1 MKRLIKTAEKHLSD
15 TNFMRNILEILY
27 LLSFAVILSDA
38 FLHTTMFLKMF
49 GDHTQLHI
57 FMKIALLAII
67 IAKLSLTDKQNWKRM
82 LLIVLFITCFTAAFY
97 RRSHYDEL
105 LTMGLLIIGANQ
117 VSFRKIAKVFLVTG
131 ISITII
137 TMVAA
142 QMGIIENLIYHQSRA
157 TRISFG
163 SVYPTDFSAHIVY
176 LVLSYIYLREKR
188 LKYIELTIFI
198 GLAVFIYYFCNA
210 RTNAGCIIFISLICF
225 FLKLSHTIKEERK
238 IGWLKKAE
246 QFIHRIFVFSTKY
259 SMLFLFSIM
268 IILTALYSESS
279 PIMVK
284 LDNLF
289 TYRLSLGK
297 EGFDNYPVGLLGQYI
312 KMTGLGGKL
321 EHPDVYFF
329 IDSSY
334 TKMVLCYGL
343 AVCTCVLLIYLLIGK
358 RAQQRNNMYLLAI
371 IGIISIQCMFEH
383 HILEICYNPF
393 TLAVLANFDT
403 NLKERSPS
411 YES

>member
-1 MKRLIKTAEKHLSD
+1 M
-15 TNFMRNILEILY
+15 
-27 LLSFAVILSDA
+27 
-38 FLHTTMFLKMF
+38 
-49 GDHTQLHI
+49 
-57 FMKIALLAII
+57 
-67 IAKLSLTDKQNWKRM
+67 
-82 LLIVLFITCFTAAFY
+82 
-97 RRSHYDEL
+97 
-105 LTMGLLIIGANQ
+105 
-117 VSFRKIAKVFLVTG
+117 
-131 ISITII
+131 
-137 TMVAA
+137 
-142 QMGIIENLIYHQSRA
+142 
-157 TRISFG
+157 
-163 SVYPTDFSAHIVY
+163 
-176 LVLSYIYLREKR
+176 
-188 LKYIELTIFI
+188 
-198 GLAVFIYYFCNA
+198 
-210 RTNAGCIIFISLICF
+210 
-225 FLKLSHTIKEERK
+225 
-238 IGWLKKAE
+238 
-246 QFIHRIFVFSTKY
+246 
-259 SMLFLFSIM
+259 
-268 IILTALYSESS
+268 
-279 PIMVK
+279 
-284 LDNLF
+284 F

-383 HILEICYNPF
+383 HILEISYNPF